1 MPKSVL
7 AFAMLL
13 AAASAARALTPKA
26 EAFVRESGLDP
37 ASAAVRWADK
47 EGTIVTILRDEE
59 KKYSLE
65 SLAIEGKKLKVIDFV
80 ACRWLVRNL
89 KADFAGTPWPP
100 KGLDI
105 TYTTMEER
113 KLAINKAFDHP
124 PMPTPEAQEYLKSI
138 GVDPASEDV
147 GLAHQAGEIQTTYM
161 DEPVTYSLEA
171 LALAQKKTPL
181 IRFVATRGFIA
192 NFKYGYIPVKIPG
205 KDFEPDFLTPAER
218 ALIASKPAAPNKN
231 VP

>member
-1 MPKSVL
+1 MYKSVL
-7 AFAMLL
+7 ALAMLL
-13 AAASAARALTPKA
+13 AAASSARALTPKA
-26 EAFVRESGLDP
+26 EVFVRGSGLDP

-47 EGTIVTILRDEE
+47 EGTIVTMLRDEE

-65 SLAIEGKKLKVIDFV
+65 SLAIEGKKRQTVDFV
-80 ACRWLVRNL
+80 VCRWLIRNL
-89 KADFAGTPWPP
+89 KADFEGTPWPP
-100 KGLDI
+100 KGVDI

-124 PMPTPEAQEYLKSI
+124 PTPTPEAKEYLKSI
-138 GVDPASEDV
+138 GLDTASEDV

-171 LALAQKKTPL
+171 LALAKKKTPL
-181 IRFVATRGFIA
+181 IRFVATRAFIA

-205 KDFEPDFLTPAER
+205 KNFEPDFLTPDER
-218 ALIASKPAAPNKN
+218 ALIASKPAAPKKN
-231 VP
+231 AP